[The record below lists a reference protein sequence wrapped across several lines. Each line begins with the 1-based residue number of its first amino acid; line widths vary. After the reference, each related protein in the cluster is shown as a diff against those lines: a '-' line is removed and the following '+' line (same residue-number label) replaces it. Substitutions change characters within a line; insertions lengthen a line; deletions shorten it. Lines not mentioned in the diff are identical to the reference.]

1 MITVWYD
8 IYIFFVGIVV
18 LYVNCEY
25 PYPVHFEVNINEE
38 TSPFLF
44 EFEGTKL
51 IIINDET
58 YELNQDNQNPLQYSL
73 SPLSNELFRNVAQM
87 KKTSHSYYRYLSGNY
102 VSYIFPFA
110 NNKIVYLYKDAQ
122 SFIESIDEEIE
133 AIVFVSNMSND
144 LGKISKVDFSAGLN
158 EANISEVKDILT
170 NLDNLKSEMSLK
182 LYTSFD
188 SIGIE

>member
-110 NNKIVYLYKDAQ
+110 NNKIV
-122 SFIESIDEEIE
+122 
-133 AIVFVSNMSND
+133 
-144 LGKISKVDFSAGLN
+144 
-158 EANISEVKDILT
+158 
-170 NLDNLKSEMSLK
+170 
-182 LYTSFD
+182 
-188 SIGIE
+188 